1 MVRTVRANPI
11 ELATAVQALRDGE
24 PVAFPTETV
33 YGLGAHAGY
42 PAALR
47 RIFELKGR
55 PTTHPLIV
63 HIDSARYLTRWA
75 REVPEAAAR
84 LAECFWPGP
93 LTLVLPR
100 AENVHR
106 LVTGGQ
112 DTVAVRV
119 PSHPMA
125 QQLLTAFGGGI
136 AAPSANRYGRVSP
149 TRAEHVREEFGA
161 QLRVVLDGGDC
172 KLGLEST
179 IVACL
184 DGKVQLLR
192 PGSVTLSQLERVVGE
207 VQTDIDHQT
216 PRVPGSGGAHYAP
229 STPLSVVGSGE
240 LEAQVAALTGAGMRV
255 GVLAQHPPMGTYRLT
270 TWINGGVRPESY
282 AHDLYANLRTLDKA
296 GCARILVSEV
306 PADERWDAAYD
317 RLQRAAALPQI
328 EPAEP
333 ANDSDSLAVGVPR

>member
-1 MVRTVRANPI
+1 MARIVRATPI

-24 PVAFPTETV
+24 LVAFPTETV
-33 YGLGAHAGY
+33 YGLGAHAAY

-47 RIFELKGR
+47 RVFELKGR

-63 HIDSARYLTRWA
+63 HIDSLRYLTRWA
-75 REVPEAAAR
+75 REVPEAATR
-84 LAECFWPGP
+84 LAERFWPGP

-119 PSHPMA
+119 PAHPMA

-136 AAPSANRYGRVSP
+136 AAPSANRYGHVSP

-161 QLRVVLDGGDC
+161 AVRVVLDGGDC

-192 PGSVTLSQLERVVGE
+192 PGAVTLSQLEQVVGE
-207 VQTDIDHQT
+207 VLTKTSALT

-229 STPLSVVGSGE
+229 STPLSVVPSDE
-240 LEAQVAALTGAGMRV
+240 LEALVASLTESGMRV
-255 GVLAQHPPMGTYRLT
+255 GVLAMHPPMSTYRLT
-270 TWINGGVRPESY
+270 TWINAGQRPDAY
-282 AHDLYANLRTLDKA
+282 AHDLYAHLRTLDKA
-296 GCARILVSEV
+296 GCARILVQQV
-306 PADERWDAAYD
+306 PAQERWDAVYD
-317 RLQRAAALPQI
+317 RLSRAGAAAAGEQTDD
-328 EPAEP
+328 
-333 ANDSDSLAVGVPR
+333 NDSVAVGVPG

>member
-1 MVRTVRANPI
+1 MVRVVRATPI

-24 PVAFPTETV
+24 LVAFPTETV

-47 RIFELKGR
+47 RVFELKGR

-63 HIDSARYLTRWA
+63 HIDSLRYLSRWA
-75 REVPEAAAR
+75 REVPEAAQR
-84 LAECFWPGP
+84 LAERFWPGP

-119 PSHPMA
+119 PAHPMA

-149 TRAEHVREEFGA
+149 TRADHVREEFGA
-161 QLRVVLDGGDC
+161 DVRVVLDGGDC

-192 PGSVTLSQLERVVGE
+192 PGAVTLSQLERVVGE
-207 VQTDIDHQT
+207 VVTEITTQA

-229 STPLSVVGSGE
+229 ATPLSVVPGAE
-240 LEAQVAALTGAGMRV
+240 LEELVASLTDAGQRI

-270 TWINGGVRPESY
+270 TWINGGQRPENY
-282 AHDLYANLRTLDKA
+282 AHDLYAHLRTLDKA
-296 GCARILVSEV
+296 GCARILVQEV

-317 RLQRAAALPQI
+317 RLHRAAAASS
-328 EPAEP
+328 AEL
-333 ANDSDSLAVGVPR
+333 AGDTDSVAVGVPS

>member
-1 MVRTVRANPI
+1 MVRVVRATPV

-24 PVAFPTETV
+24 LVAFPTETV
-33 YGLGAHAGY
+33 YGLGAHAAY

-47 RIFELKGR
+47 RVFELKGR

-63 HIDSARYLTRWA
+63 HIDSVRYLTRWA
-75 REVPEAAAR
+75 REVPEAAMR
-84 LAECFWPGP
+84 LAEQFWPGP

-119 PSHPMA
+119 PAHPMA
-125 QQLLTAFGGGI
+125 LQLLTAFGGGI

-161 QLRVVLDGGDC
+161 EVRVVLDGGDC

-192 PGSVTLSQLERVVGE
+192 PGAVTLSQLERVVGE
-207 VQTDIDHQT
+207 VMTETGAQT
-216 PRVPGSGGAHYAP
+216 PRVPGSAGAHYAP
-229 STPLSVVGSGE
+229 ATPLSVVPSDE
-240 LEAQVAALTGAGMRV
+240 LEELVASLTEGGLRV

-270 TWINGGVRPESY
+270 TWINGGQRPENY
-282 AHDLYANLRTLDKA
+282 AHDLYAHLRTLDKA
-296 GCARILVSEV
+296 GCARILVQEV
-306 PADERWDAAYD
+306 PADERWDAAYN
-317 RLQRAAALPQI
+317 RLHRAAATSATELAG
-328 EPAEP
+328 EG
-333 ANDSDSLAVGVPR
+333 DSVAVGVPG

>member
-1 MVRTVRANPI
+1 MVRVLRATPV

-47 RIFELKGR
+47 RVFELKGR

-63 HIDSARYLTRWA
+63 HIDNARYLTRWA

-84 LAECFWPGP
+84 LAERFWPGP

-106 LVTGGQ
+106 LITGGQ

-119 PSHPMA
+119 PAHPMA

-136 AAPSANRYGRVSP
+136 AAPSANRYGRISP

-161 QLRVVLDGGDC
+161 EVRVVLDGGEC

-184 DGKVQLLR
+184 DGQVQLLR
-192 PGSVTLSQLERVVGE
+192 PGALTLSQLEQVVGA
-207 VQTDIDHQT
+207 VQTESSAQT

-229 STPLSVVGSGE
+229 VTPLSVIPSDQ
-240 LEAQVAALTGAGMRV
+240 LEQQVALLTDAGVRV
-255 GVLAQHPPMGTYRLT
+255 GVLAQHPPLGTYRLT
-270 TWINGGVRPESY
+270 TWINGGARPENY
-282 AHDLYANLRTLDKA
+282 AHDLYAHLRTLDKA
-296 GCARILVSEV
+296 GCARILVQEV

-317 RLQRAAALPQI
+317 RLHRAAADSAV
-328 EPAEP
+328 EHAD
-333 ANDSDSLAVGVPR
+333 DSDSVAVGLPG

>member
-1 MVRTVRANPI
+1 MVRVVRATPV

-63 HIDSARYLTRWA
+63 HIDNARYLTRWA
-75 REVPEAAAR
+75 REVPEAAAK
-84 LAECFWPGP
+84 LAERFWPGP

-119 PSHPMA
+119 PAHPMA

-136 AAPSANRYGRVSP
+136 AAPSANRYGRISP

-161 QLRVVLDGGDC
+161 EVRVVLDGGDC

-184 DGKVQLLR
+184 DGQVQLLR
-192 PGSVTLSQLERVVGE
+192 PGSVTLSQLEQVVGE
-207 VQTDIDHQT
+207 VQTHISAQT
-216 PRVPGSGGAHYAP
+216 PRVPGSAGTHYAP
-229 STPLSVVGSGE
+229 VTPLSVVSSDQ
-240 LEAQVAALTGAGMRV
+240 LEQQVALLTDAGVRV
-255 GVLAQHPPMGTYRLT
+255 GVLAQHPPLGTYRLT
-270 TWINGGVRPESY
+270 TWINGGARPESY
-282 AHDLYANLRTLDKA
+282 AHDLYAHLRTLDKA
-296 GCARILVSEV
+296 GCARILVQQV
-306 PADERWDAAYD
+306 PSDERWDAAYD
-317 RLQRAAALPQI
+317 RLHRAAAASATEL
-328 EPAEP
+328 ADD
-333 ANDSDSLAVGVPR
+333 NDSVAVGVPG

>member
-1 MVRTVRANPI
+1 MVRVVRATPI

-24 PVAFPTETV
+24 LVAFPTETV
-33 YGLGAHAGY
+33 YGLGAHAGH

-63 HIDSARYLTRWA
+63 HIDSLRYLTRWA
-75 REVPEAAAR
+75 REVPEAAQK
-84 LAECFWPGP
+84 LAERFWPGP

-119 PSHPMA
+119 PAHPMA

-136 AAPSANRYGRVSP
+136 AAPSANRYGRISP

-161 QLRVVLDGGDC
+161 DVRIVLDGGES

-192 PGSVTLSQLERVVGE
+192 PGAVTLSQLERVVGGE
-207 VQTDIDHQT
+207 VLTQSTAPT
-216 PRVPGSGGAHYAP
+216 ARVPGSAGAHYAP
-229 STPLSVVGSGE
+229 TTPLSVIPSEE
-240 LEAQVAALTGAGMRV
+240 LEDLVASLTEGGLRV
-255 GVLAQHPPMGTYRLT
+255 AVLAQHPPLRTYRLT
-270 TWINGGVRPESY
+270 TWINCGQRAETY
-282 AHDLYANLRTLDKA
+282 AHDLYAHLRTLDKA
-296 GCARILVSEV
+296 GCARILVQQV

-317 RLQRAAALPQI
+317 RLQRAAAANA
-328 EPAEP
+328 AEL
-333 ANDSDSLAVGVPR
+333 ADDDSVAAGVPG

>member
-1 MVRTVRANPI
+1 MVRVVRATAL

-24 PVAFPTETV
+24 LVAFPTETV

-47 RIFELKGR
+47 RVFELKGR

-63 HIDSARYLTRWA
+63 HIDSPRYLTRWA
-75 REVPEAAAR
+75 REVPEAAQK
-84 LAECFWPGP
+84 LADRFWPGP

-106 LVTGGQ
+106 LVTGGH

-119 PSHPMA
+119 PAHPMA

-136 AAPSANRYGRVSP
+136 AAPSANRYGRLSP

-161 QLRVVLDGGDC
+161 EVRVVLDGGEC
-172 KLGLEST
+172 RLGLEST

-184 DGKVQLLR
+184 DAKVQLLR
-192 PGSVTLSQLERVVGE
+192 PGAVTLSQLERVVGE
-207 VQTDIDHQT
+207 VVTETSAQT
-216 PRVPGSGGAHYAP
+216 PRVPGSAGAHYAP
-229 STPLSVVGSGE
+229 TTPLSVVPSGE
-240 LEAQVAALTGAGMRV
+240 LEGLVAALTQGGLRV
-255 GVLAQHPPMGTYRLT
+255 AVLALHPPLGTYQLT
-270 TWINGGVRPESY
+270 TWINGGQRPENY
-282 AHDLYANLRTLDKA
+282 AHDLYAHLRALDKA
-296 GCARILVSEV
+296 GCARILVQEV

-317 RLQRAAALPQI
+317 RLHRAAAASAGEL
-328 EPAEP
+328 ADG
-333 ANDSDSLAVGVPR
+333 NDPVAVGVLP